1 MSESPLIIVE
11 SPSKARTIER
21 YLGGEFQV
29 LACNGHVK
37 DLPGKKLGV
46 DLENNFAVQY
56 EVLPDKKQVLKKLK
70 QSASKA
76 PSVYIATDPDREGEA
91 IAWHVAS
98 ELNGSSG
105 KVLRVLFNEITSDGI
120 RKGMDDPRDVDRNL
134 VNAQQARRIIDRIVG
149 FKVSEFLWKVLYSG
163 LSAGRVQSVALRLV
177 CERHE
182 EIVKFKPEEYWILEV
197 ALKTKSGEQFI
208 AKLTRTAGEKAE
220 LGNEAAVKEILAKL
234 EDASFTV
241 DSIEKKEVRRKP
253 YAPFITSTLQ
263 QDAATRLKLSPART
277 MRIAQRLYEGV
288 ELGGGEPTG
297 LITYMRT
304 DSTRLAPA
312 SVDSA
317 RTYISSQFGAQY
329 LPDEPVVYGQQKK
342 NVQDA
347 HEAIRPTDPSRT
359 PDRVQQHLEPAEFKL
374 YDLIWRRFI
383 ASQMKPSVQDRTTI
397 NIKAGDSEFR
407 TSGSVVKFDGFR
419 KAYPAMDKKEDPILP
434 SDISENDVLKRDQFL
449 PEQHFTKPP
458 PYFTESSL
466 IKELDKLGIG
476 RPSTFA
482 ETLSRLNKRQY
493 VTKEKQKLIPT
504 EAGLT
509 VNQVLTQ
516 NLPDIFNVGFT
527 AQMEEELDQIESGEQ
542 DYIDVLHDFYEPF
555 RTSMESVEERR
566 GEIKESL
573 MEKTDEKCEKCGEPM
588 VIKWNRRGEKF
599 LACSGFPD
607 CRNAKSLDGDAEL
620 GTGVACPRDDCEGEL
635 VEKTSRKGKVFFGC
649 NRYPDCDEATWNRPI
664 LQPCEACEN
673 HYIEER
679 VNKTK
684 GTFHICPKCKTE
696 AELVEAVEE

>member
-234 EDASFTV
+234 E
-241 DSIEKKEVRRKP
+241 
-253 YAPFITSTLQ
+253 
-263 QDAATRLKLSPART
+263 
-277 MRIAQRLYEGV
+277 G
-288 ELGGGEPTG
+288 
-297 LITYMRT
+297 
-304 DSTRLAPA
+304 PA
-312 SVDSA
+312 SLRRCGA
-317 RTYISSQFGAQY
+317 RRRRADGPHH
-329 LPDEPVVYGQQKK
+329 L
-342 NVQDA
+342 
-347 HEAIRPTDPSRT
+347 HENRL
-359 PDRVQQHLEPAEFKL
+359 H
-374 YDLIWRRFI
+374 
-383 ASQMKPSVQDRTTI
+383 
-397 NIKAGDSEFR
+397 KAG
-407 TSGSVVKFDGFR
+407 
-419 KAYPAMDKKEDPILP
+419 A
-434 SDISENDVLKRDQFL
+434 
-449 PEQHFTKPP
+449 
-458 PYFTESSL
+458 
-466 IKELDKLGIG
+466 
-476 RPSTFA
+476 
-482 ETLSRLNKRQY
+482 RLR
-493 VTKEKQKLIPT
+493 
-504 EAGLT
+504 
-509 VNQVLTQ
+509 
-516 NLPDIFNVGFT
+516 
-527 AQMEEELDQIESGEQ
+527 
-542 DYIDVLHDFYEPF
+542 
-555 RTSMESVEERR
+555 
-566 GEIKESL
+566 
-573 MEKTDEKCEKCGEPM
+573 
-588 VIKWNRRGEKF
+588 
-599 LACSGFPD
+599 
-607 CRNAKSLDGDAEL
+607 
-620 GTGVACPRDDCEGEL
+620 
-635 VEKTSRKGKVFFGC
+635 
-649 NRYPDCDEATWNRPI
+649 
-664 LQPCEACEN
+664 
-673 HYIEER
+673 
-679 VNKTK
+679 
-684 GTFHICPKCKTE
+684 
-696 AELVEAVEE
+696 

>member
-1 MSESPLIIVE
+1 M
-11 SPSKARTIER
+11 
-21 YLGGEFQV
+21 
-29 LACNGHVK
+29 K

-419 KAYPAMDKKEDPILP
+419 KA
-434 SDISENDVLKRDQFL
+434 
-449 PEQHFTKPP
+449 
-458 PYFTESSL
+458 
-466 IKELDKLGIG
+466 
-476 RPSTFA
+476 
-482 ETLSRLNKRQY
+482 
-493 VTKEKQKLIPT
+493 
-504 EAGLT
+504 
-509 VNQVLTQ
+509 
-516 NLPDIFNVGFT
+516 
-527 AQMEEELDQIESGEQ
+527 
-542 DYIDVLHDFYEPF
+542 
-555 RTSMESVEERR
+555 
-566 GEIKESL
+566 
-573 MEKTDEKCEKCGEPM
+573 
-588 VIKWNRRGEKF
+588 
-599 LACSGFPD
+599 
-607 CRNAKSLDGDAEL
+607 
-620 GTGVACPRDDCEGEL
+620 
-635 VEKTSRKGKVFFGC
+635 
-649 NRYPDCDEATWNRPI
+649 
-664 LQPCEACEN
+664 
-673 HYIEER
+673 
-679 VNKTK
+679 
-684 GTFHICPKCKTE
+684 
-696 AELVEAVEE
+696 

>member
-1 MSESPLIIVE
+1 M
-11 SPSKARTIER
+11 
-21 YLGGEFQV
+21 Q
-29 LACNGHVK
+29 
-37 DLPGKKLGV
+37 
-46 DLENNFAVQY
+46 
-56 EVLPDKKQVLKKLK
+56 
-70 QSASKA
+70 
-76 PSVYIATDPDREGEA
+76 
-91 IAWHVAS
+91 
-98 ELNGSSG
+98 
-105 KVLRVLFNEITSDGI
+105 

-359 PDRVQQHLEPAEFKL
+359 PDRVQQPLEPAEFKL
-374 YDLIWRRFI
+374 YDLI
-383 ASQMKPSVQDRTTI
+383 
-397 NIKAGDSEFR
+397 
-407 TSGSVVKFDGFR
+407 
-419 KAYPAMDKKEDPILP
+419 
-434 SDISENDVLKRDQFL
+434 
-449 PEQHFTKPP
+449 
-458 PYFTESSL
+458 
-466 IKELDKLGIG
+466 
-476 RPSTFA
+476 
-482 ETLSRLNKRQY
+482 
-493 VTKEKQKLIPT
+493 
-504 EAGLT
+504 
-509 VNQVLTQ
+509 
-516 NLPDIFNVGFT
+516 
-527 AQMEEELDQIESGEQ
+527 
-542 DYIDVLHDFYEPF
+542 
-555 RTSMESVEERR
+555 
-566 GEIKESL
+566 
-573 MEKTDEKCEKCGEPM
+573 
-588 VIKWNRRGEKF
+588 
-599 LACSGFPD
+599 
-607 CRNAKSLDGDAEL
+607 
-620 GTGVACPRDDCEGEL
+620 
-635 VEKTSRKGKVFFGC
+635 
-649 NRYPDCDEATWNRPI
+649 
-664 LQPCEACEN
+664 
-673 HYIEER
+673 
-679 VNKTK
+679 
-684 GTFHICPKCKTE
+684 
-696 AELVEAVEE
+696 